1 MRAVKLR
8 LDRRALNVALL
19 VAALAALAILLVR
32 SGDSRGVEVLHL
44 APRAGVDEIRVDVSG
59 AVLRPSVVTAA
70 PGDRVIDVIALA
82 GGLAPDADTAALNLA
97 RRVVDE
103 DRVAVPRLGEA
114 ERLLD
119 LNTASV
125 AELQALPGIG
135 PVYAGRIVE
144 SRSGEKGRF
153 ASTDELLE
161 RSLIPERVYEG
172 IRDLIA
178 TP

>member
-8 LDRRALNVALL
+8 LDRRALNVVLL

-32 SGDSRGVEVLHL
+32 SGDARGVEVLHL
-44 APRAGVDEIRVDVSG
+44 APRPGVDEMRVDVSG
-59 AVLRPSVVTAA
+59 AVLRPSVVTVAL
-70 PGDRVIDVIALA
+70 GDRVIDAIALA

-103 DRVAVPRLGEA
+103 DRVTVPRLGEA
-114 ERLLD
+114 ARLLD
-119 LNTASV
+119 LNTASE

-135 PVYAGRIVE
+135 PVYAKRIVDW
-144 SRSGEKGRF
+144 RSDEGRF
-153 ASTDELLE
+153 DSTDDLLE
-161 RSLIPERVYEG
+161 HSLIPERVYEG

>member
-19 VAALAALAILLVR
+19 VAVLAALAILLVR

-44 APRAGVDEIRVDVSG
+44 APRSGVDEIHVDVSG
-59 AVLRPSVVTAA
+59 AVLRPSVVTAG

-135 PVYAGRIVE
+135 PVYAGRIVD
-144 SRSGEKGRF
+144 SRSEKGRF

-161 RSLIPERVYEG
+161 RSLIPERVYEA

>member
-32 SGDSRGVEVLHL
+32 SGDARGVEVLHL
-44 APRAGVDEIRVDVSG
+44 APRSGVDEIRVDVSG
-59 AVLRPSVVTAA
+59 AVLRPSVVTVA
-70 PGDRVIDVIALA
+70 PGDRVIDAIALA

-114 ERLLD
+114 ARLLD

-125 AELQALPGIG
+125 AELEALPGIG
-135 PVYAGRIVE
+135 PVYAGRIVA
-144 SRSGEKGRF
+144 SRGEDGRF

>member
-125 AELQALPGIG
+125 AELEALPGIG
-135 PVYAGRIVE
+135 PVYAGRIVD
-144 SRSGEKGRF
+144 SRRDDGRF